1 VEDDAFVP
9 PTRRKMWD
17 VAGGG
22 VEGSVLVWVIS
33 LLRDLV
39 AARLGLA
46 PTIGILRQSRRELL
60 PVHPGLAAFTVGP
73 GGSIDVSLPKESTR
87 ATLSGIRLPRGV
99 VEGIAAWA
107 TVFRTEAATL
117 VGLPRLPTIR
127 RATRMMSD
135 DLERVG
141 FYAALEDERVR
152 A

>member
-1 VEDDAFVP
+1 
-9 PTRRKMWD
+9 
-17 VAGGG
+17 
-22 VEGSVLVWVIS
+22 
-33 LLRDLV
+33 
-39 AARLGLA
+39 
-46 PTIGILRQSRRELL
+46 
-60 PVHPGLAAFTVGP
+60 
-73 GGSIDVSLPKESTR
+73 
-87 ATLSGIRLPRGV
+87 V